1 MDLLLLS
8 SSRVAGHGYLDAYD
22 GELASFLGGR
32 SRAAFLPFAG
42 VTVDWDDY
50 TAMVSERLARLGCA
64 VEGLHRAAD
73 PAAALA
79 AADVVIVGGG
89 NSFNLLKELH
99 TRGLLAPIRA
109 RLAAGGRYLGWS
121 AGANVA
127 CPTIRTTNDMPIVE
141 PPGLD
146 ALGLVPFQINPHY
159 TDVVAPG
166 HMGETRDQRLAEFL
180 IANPTVPVVG
190 LREGSALRIRDGRT
204 VLTGPHPLKLFRH
217 GQAAVEIAPG
227 EVSISP

>member
-8 SSRVAGHGYLDAYD
+8 SSRVAGHDYLDAYE
-22 GELASFLGGR
+22 GELAPFLGGR
-32 SRAAFLPFAG
+32 SRAVFLPFAG
-42 VTVDWDDY
+42 VTVDWDAY
-50 TAMVSERLARLGCA
+50 SALVAERLGRLGCM
-64 VEGLHRAAD
+64 VEGLHRAVD
-73 PAAALA
+73 PLAAIA

-89 NSFNLLKELH
+89 NSFALLKALH
-99 TRGLLAPIRA
+99 DQRLLAPIRA

-141 PPGLD
+141 PPSLA
-146 ALGLVPFQINPHY
+146 ALALVPFQINPHY
-159 TDVVAPG
+159 TDVIAPG

-180 IANPTVPVVG
+180 VANPAVPVLG
-190 LREGSALRIRDGRT
+190 LREGSALRIRDGRA
-204 VLTGPHPLKLFRH
+204 VLTGPHALKLFRH
-217 GQAAVEIAPG
+217 GQAAVEVAPG